1 METIVLML
9 NNYLIL
15 VNHNKIKNKVELINN
30 IQVDL
35 IGTPLLIIKL
45 SSKSEFNL
53 SNNIKII
60 KKY

>member
-30 IQVDL
+30 IQVDI

-45 SSKSEFNL
+45 SSKSE
-53 SNNIKII
+53 
-60 KKY
+60 

>member
-15 VNHNKIKNKVELINN
+15 VNHNKIKSKVKLINN
-30 IQVDL
+30 IQVDI

>member
-15 VNHNKIKNKVELINN
+15 VNHNKIKNKVKLINN
-30 IQVDL
+30 IQVDI

>member
-15 VNHNKIKNKVELINN
+15 VNHNKIKNKVKLINN
-30 IQVDL
+30 IQVDI

-45 SSKSEFNL
+45 SSKSEFNV